1 MRVHSW
7 TPSFCPLHAGRLG
20 RSALDAEFAEKSR
33 LYERNQHFLGAAC
46 HAVHDPAA
54 LQDAQVETAGCRIRN
69 SKNVPVLR
77 VDHISIEAMLFGV
90 RQVSCTVSRA
100 TIVREMTT
108 AHLILARS
116 RIEPIRNMKDEGDF
130 GCWLQRTQSAC
141 RGFP

>member
-7 TPSFCPLHAGRLG
+7 NPSSCPLHAGRLG
-20 RSALDAEFAEKSR
+20 RSALDAELAEKSR

-77 VDHISIEAMLFGV
+77 VDHISIEGMLLGV
-90 RQVSCTVSRA
+90 WQVSLTVSRD
-100 TIVREMTT
+100 TIVE
-108 AHLILARS
+108 
-116 RIEPIRNMKDEGDF
+116 K
-130 GCWLQRTQSAC
+130 
-141 RGFP
+141 